1 MLRRMLSVTVVLAV
15 LWMAPFAANPYTI
28 APGGAIG
35 LRSSADGLGELIA
48 DVTPGLLSIYV
59 E

>member
-1 MLRRMLSVTVVLAV
+1 MLSVTVVLAV

-35 LRSSADGLGELIA
+35 LRSSTDGLGELIA